1 LSVAA
6 DCEASGVYRKELLN
20 ILTAQPRSVSSLS
33 RQLGLT
39 RGDVEDDLAHAIR
52 SARAAGHR
60 VVVLP
65 ARCRACG
72 FTFGE
77 DKLSKPGK
85 CPACRGTW
93 LFEAQISIER

>member
-1 LSVAA
+1 M
-6 DCEASGVYRKELLN
+6 DRKQLLG
-20 ILTAQPRSVSSLS
+20 ILTVQPRSVSSLA
-33 RQLGLT
+33 RELGLK
-39 RGDVEDDLAHAIR
+39 RADVEDDLGHVIR

-60 VVVLP
+60 VVIQP

-93 LFEAQISIER
+93 LYEPQISIEP